1 MKRQFRSGSIV
12 KLKSGGLDMT
22 VIKYEM
28 QTLPGDMTSTAISS
42 PAIQTL
48 VCVTWFEYG
57 KWKSGRFDPD
67 LLVLVK

>member
-1 MKRQFRSGSIV
+1 MKRQFRPGSIV

-28 QTLPGDMTSTAISS
+28 QTFHGENNVTEISN
-42 PAIQTL
+42 PVIQTL

>member
-1 MKRQFRSGSIV
+1 MKRQFRPGSIV
-12 KLKSGGLDMT
+12 KLKSGGFDMT

-28 QTLPGDMTSTAISS
+28 QTLPVDNTSTEISS